1 MANKAVTS
9 EKIHL
14 KNVRL
19 SFARL
24 YKAKAFR
31 EGQDPRFE
39 ATFLLDP
46 SNADHAKTIALIKTT
61 IAEVA
66 KKVYGEIPQ
75 GMKHCLV
82 KGDSKGYDGYAGMVA
97 VPTHNK
103 VRPAVVNRKN
113 ELINEGEP
121 QAPYSG
127 CFVNG
132 TITLWGIKNGFDPR
146 VSANLRGVQ
155 FARDGEAFGVRPVD
169 PNEEFEAYEDEG
181 SSGAGGSGYG
191 SGDEDITF

>member
-24 YKAKAFR
+24 YKPKAFR

-46 SNADHAKTIALIKTT
+46 SNAEHAATIKQVKTT
-61 IAEVA
+61 IAEVG
-66 KKVYGEIPQ
+66 KKVYGTIE

-82 KGDSKGYDGYAGMVA
+82 KGDSKGYDGYKGMIA
-97 VPTHNK
+97 IPSHNK
-103 VRPAVVNRKN
+103 VRPAVVNKKN
-113 ELINEGEP
+113 ELVAEGEP

-127 CFVNG
+127 CYVNA
-132 TITLWGIKNGFDPR
+132 TITLWAIKNGFDPR

-155 FARDGEAFGVRPVD
+155 FLRDGEAFGVRPVD
-169 PNEEFEAYEDEG
+169 PNEEFEAFEDEEDAV
-181 SSGAGGSGYG
+181 GASTAA
-191 SGDEDITF
+191 DDDIDL